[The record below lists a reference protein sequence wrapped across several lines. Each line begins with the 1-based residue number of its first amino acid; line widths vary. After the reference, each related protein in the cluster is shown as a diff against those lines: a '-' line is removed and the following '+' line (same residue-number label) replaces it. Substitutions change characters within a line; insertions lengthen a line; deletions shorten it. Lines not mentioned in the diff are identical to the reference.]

1 MFRRGRFDD
10 LIERQL
16 DLFAVDQAPVVE
28 EAEKAA
34 AAWTHA
40 KRNETEELYGD
51 YQLVVDELA
60 DRLHETRESYA
71 GTLDEKT
78 AEEYRTSF
86 NRAATKRLRRF
97 AGLLDEDE

>member
-1 MFRRGRFDD
+1 MFRRGGFDD

-28 EAEKAA
+28 EAEKADA
-34 AAWTHA
+34 TWTHA
-40 KRNETEELYGD
+40 ERDEAEELYGD

-78 AEEYRTSF
+78 TEEYRTAF
-86 NRAATKRLRRF
+86 NRAAMKRFRRF
-97 AGLLDEDE
+97 AGLLGEDE